1 MNSFTKELTGKTYQ
15 QMLFCGGLV
24 LRKNIDIVNNLNVFP
39 VPDGDTGTNMMMT
52 FDSGLNSLSF
62 QDEVDVDEVS
72 SRFARKMLLGAR
84 GNSGVILSQ
93 IFKGIANGLSGV
105 KIATA
110 LDLKYAF
117 AQGIKQSYKA
127 VAHPVEGTILTVF
140 REGVEAANANTSDET
155 SIEEYLQLFLE
166 KGEETLQNTPE
177 LLPTLREAGVI
188 DSGGAGLLFLFRGML
203 GVLTGDINFEDITES
218 VSKKEKK
225 EESKISFDVDSDLD
239 YGYCT
244 EFLLQL
250 LNKKTDIKAFSVDKI
265 VKRLEDLGGESI
277 VAILDDNILKVHVH
291 TMTPG
296 NIFNVAQEYGEFIS
310 IKVENMTIQH
320 SDATIENAYH
330 IEKGKRKNLAL
341 IAVAKE
347 DGFSE
352 LFKEMG
358 ADEIVSSGQSMNP
371 SSSDFIEAFDKANAD
386 NIIVLPNNKNIIL
399 AARQAQEMYKKAN
412 IYLVETASLAAG
424 FSALSLYNPGYELDI
439 MLDEMDTAQKNAIS
453 VEVTRAVRASTCN
466 GVSIKKND
474 AIVIVNNK
482 IKASDE
488 NELTAIKNALN
499 KCDLKNK
506 EVCTIFYGINVSDE
520 EVEVLTALVIETY
533 PQMEINTLKTNQE
546 MYSYIVA
553 IE

>member
-1 MNSFTKELTGKTYQ
+1 
-15 QMLFCGGLV
+15 
-24 LRKNIDIVNNLNVFP
+24 
-39 VPDGDTGTNMMMT
+39 
-52 FDSGLNSLSF
+52 
-62 QDEVDVDEVS
+62 
-72 SRFARKMLLGAR
+72 
-84 GNSGVILSQ
+84 
-93 IFKGIANGLSGV
+93 
-105 KIATA
+105 
-110 LDLKYAF
+110 
-117 AQGIKQSYKA
+117 
-127 VAHPVEGTILTVF
+127 
-140 REGVEAANANTSDET
+140 
-155 SIEEYLQLFLE
+155 
-166 KGEETLQNTPE
+166 
-177 LLPTLREAGVI
+177 
-188 DSGGAGLLFLFRGML
+188 
-203 GVLTGDINFEDITES
+203 
-218 VSKKEKK
+218 
-225 EESKISFDVDSDLD
+225 
-239 YGYCT
+239 
-244 EFLLQL
+244 
-250 LNKKTDIKAFSVDKI
+250 
-265 VKRLEDLGGESI
+265 
-277 VAILDDNILKVHVH
+277 
-291 TMTPG
+291 
-296 NIFNVAQEYGEFIS
+296 
-310 IKVENMTIQH
+310 MTIQH

-358 ADEIVSSGQSMNP
+358 ADVIVSSGQSMNP

-520 EVEVLTALVIETY
+520 EVEVLTALVKETY

>member
-1 MNSFTKELTGKTYQ
+1 M
-15 QMLFCGGLV
+15 
-24 LRKNIDIVNNLNVFP
+24 
-39 VPDGDTGTNMMMT
+39 
-52 FDSGLNSLSF
+52 
-62 QDEVDVDEVS
+62 DEVS

-371 SSSDFIEAFDKANAD
+371 STDDFVKGFDSLNAE
-386 NIIVLPNNKNIIL
+386 NIIVFPNNSNIIL
-399 AARQAQEMYKKAN
+399 AASQAAKYYDKAKVYVVN
-412 IYLVETASLAAG
+412 SKSLAQG
-424 FSALSLYNPGYELDI
+424 YSALTTLDTSSG
-439 MLDEMDTAQKNAIS
+439 DTEKILAEIDKVIRN
-453 VEVTRAVRASTCN
+453 VTTCLVTYSIRDAVIDDL
-466 GVSIKKND
+466 VIKKD
-474 AIVIVNNK
+474 EYIGIVNGK
-482 IKASDE
+482 M
-488 NELTAIKNALN
+488 TACAVTK
-499 KCDLKNK
+499 
-506 EVCTIFYGINVSDE
+506 E
-520 EVEVLTALVIETY
+520 EVIFEMLNSIDIEEKEIITIIYGADVTGEDLIKVENYIASHYENLEVDMVEG
-533 PQMEINTLKTNQE
+533 KQE
-546 MYSYIVA
+546 VYSYILS